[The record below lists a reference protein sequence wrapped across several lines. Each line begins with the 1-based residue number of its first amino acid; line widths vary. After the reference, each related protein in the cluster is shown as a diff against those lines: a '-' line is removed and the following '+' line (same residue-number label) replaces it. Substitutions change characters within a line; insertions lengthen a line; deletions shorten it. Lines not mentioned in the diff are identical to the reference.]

1 MRVLGSAVLGMEA
14 LLIGFAM
21 LLAMDH
27 QSAIS
32 IWLGFIIFLLLI
44 LTAGIMKRRIAL
56 YIGSALQ
63 LALIAYGFYV
73 TAMFYM
79 GALFGGLW
87 VAAIVVGRKGE
98 AIRAQLLLKKSEK

>member
-56 YIGSALQ
+56 
-63 LALIAYGFYV
+63 
-73 TAMFYM
+73 
-79 GALFGGLW
+79 
-87 VAAIVVGRKGE
+87 
-98 AIRAQLLLKKSEK
+98 